1 MKKKYLFVVPS
12 LSKGGAERV
21 VSILAS
27 ELVKRNRNA
36 VIVTHFRTE
45 KEYPINNDVEVV
57 CLSNLNETEYREK
70 MSAIYLIKLARK
82 LRKEIVR
89 QNPDYILPF
98 LWTTCVR
105 TDFAL
110 MGLSLKERVIQ
121 TVRNN
126 PTVFPQNSVMK
137 KYRNRLV
144 QKSRLTIVQKKQQKQ
159 YFPEAQW
166 EKIKVLPNP
175 VSLELLQV
183 QRCEDK
189 SQFKV
194 VGVGRLENQK
204 NFDLLIDSVAMVS
217 EKYENI
223 RLEIYGE
230 GSLEKQLQEHIDRIN
245 LGRVAFLKG
254 RSSDYNEIYGGASA
268 FVLSS
273 DFEGMP
279 NTLLEA
285 MAIGLPCISTD
296 CPTGPSDIIE
306 DGKNGILVPT
316 GDKNRLEQALEK
328 LIEQNE
334 LRLSLSKAA
343 KQTIIMNYTPEKITQ
358 RFIEICES

>member
-1 MKKKYLFVVPS
+1 
-12 LSKGGAERV
+12 
-21 VSILAS
+21 
-27 ELVKRNRNA
+27 
-36 VIVTHFRTE
+36 
-45 KEYPINNDVEVV
+45 
-57 CLSNLNETEYREK
+57 
-70 MSAIYLIKLARK
+70 
-82 LRKEIVR
+82 
-89 QNPDYILPF
+89 
-98 LWTTCVR
+98 
-105 TDFAL
+105 
-110 MGLSLKERVIQ
+110 
-121 TVRNN
+121 
-126 PTVFPQNSVMK
+126 
-137 KYRNRLV
+137 
-144 QKSRLTIVQKKQQKQ
+144 
-159 YFPEAQW
+159 
-166 EKIKVLPNP
+166 
-175 VSLELLQV
+175 
-183 QRCEDK
+183 
-189 SQFKV
+189 
-194 VGVGRLENQK
+194 
-204 NFDLLIDSVAMVS
+204 MVS

-230 GSLEKQLQEHIDRIN
+230 GSLEKQLQEHIDHKF
-245 LGRVAFLKG
+245 GTGCFLKG